1 MTRRFT
7 HSEAEGLLPEV
18 ERLIREAVRQKQ
30 VYEAASQAFSD
41 LTERAAQFGGILVD
55 RGAAIENRAS
65 RDRSG
70 ERLKTALQEI
80 QQIGCVVKDLDI
92 GLIDFPT
99 LYRGAEV
106 YLCWKIGEP
115 AIRFWHGVDEGF
127 AGRKPID
134 DEFLRNHRGELEQ

>member
-7 HSEAEGLLPEV
+7 HSEAESLLPEV

-30 VYEAASQAFSD
+30 VYETASEAISD
-41 LTERAAQFGGILVD
+41 LTERAAQYGGILVD
-55 RGAAIENRAS
+55 RGVAIENRAA

-70 ERLKTALQEI
+70 ERLKAVLQEI
-80 QQIGCVVKDLDI
+80 QQVGCVVKDLDV

-99 LYRGAEV
+99 LYHGSEV
-106 YLCWKIGEP
+106 YLCWKVGEP
-115 AIRFWHGVDEGF
+115 SIRFWHGVDESF

-134 DEFLRNHRGELEQ
+134 DEFLRNHKGELEQ